1 MKMGATK
8 SQGFF
13 AKPKRKGGDVSPD
26 LAKGLAVS
34 AADSIRKF
42 HETHYAMVRDFSEF
56 TDGRSQV
63 TVHDHVHYHVYGDYR
78 LNLSE
83 LIGPDFDIGSTVQAP
98 DLRTAIGPELTGL
111 LDTIASEYDTVPTT
125 ISRMVQ
131 AGGQTQYLPVPML
144 RFKVT
149 NYKAAATR
157 GTAIE
162 TDDIIDSTFLRVP
175 RLSEHLTIEGH
186 SSRTN
191 MAAPPEDLNGCDKLH
206 GFINAGENTG
216 DFVRVA
222 RSRLDI
228 EPRLSRWSNNQLHS
242 GTQATRFFLPSLG
255 TILVSG
261 ERIDGLKEYVG
272 GRVEYMEEQVT
283 EGLPDNKYN
292 LLPEFHY
299 HPVAN
304 LNTRYAGGIE
314 PEGAVTGLNALIRQP
329 RERLNGDTD
338 YIAFFFE
345 WAKAII
351 THPDY
356 RHYLEVT
363 LTEDL
368 NAENANILTTL
379 GGVLPEPRFVG
390 APGGGSLRNPSI
402 ATPILPKQIMAIA
415 TQATSRSEADEFND
429 GIYEAGK
436 HFMNQLMNEGRA
448 DIVMGTAI
456 KLTNSGKTRLRG
468 SLNQLDEDDEDDG
481 GDAEI
486 LEDIDEDDT
495 FYINEV
501 ENKRYQLSYT
511 LSNGRT
517 VLFPLTVGAIETP
530 AVIIVGGVERSLW
543 FRREDFNVFDE
554 DKNEELD
561 EETIQE
567 EGFKG
572 QVNKYHRVFLRIVM
586 DCYMAIETYTAIL
599 TGNINTKKANIFSRA
614 NQDPNMRALAARER
628 GGGGGD
634 KKEKK
639 GKKDKPGLAEVLA
652 ELRTEISLGQLV
664 GTYLTTR
671 GDSSRLQNFYSQD
684 LTGAEILWLSNSI
697 SDFNPNLVSATPS
710 LNRNQLV
717 QQVYIP
723 PQNATQYITGTETSS
738 AVTRTETS
746 PTKIVL
752 HRADPYGVLGGAVP
766 QNQVVGTS
774 VTAPTTG
781 TSVTEPTT
789 KDFAQEVP
797 YAYDPVK
804 PTTIFL
810 RLDSALLRDILI
822 EYVRQHNLFITEVAR
837 TAVRKKGKKR
847 TGKGGNQKKGNQ
859 NKKSS
864 SVLPT
869 MWMLIKQMATQVL
882 LLDGTKPHVMW
893 NNLFDSVDRYRTR
906 QTMQHPMIPE
916 HWAQTFTV
924 ANLRKDPE
932 LTGSSVN
939 MEEQA
944 ELLSEYTQFL
954 ESVYFQDFGMIAEI
968 ATGLDIARIEMITD
982 LDVLKRY
989 FVERIHEDTSS
1000 RFLDR
1005 ALWNGYQSLIY
1016 IMRTFADIPP
1026 ELRGEYTA
1034 SRFDEQAIGQMREQ
1048 ASQMGTQ
1055 LREPVYGQVEDVSP
1069 RFMREGQV
1077 YRPPGF

>member
-1 MKMGATK
+1 MLLAQPPSRSVREMGATK
-8 SQGFF
+8 SQGFYS
-13 AKPKRKGGDVSPD
+13 KPKRKGGDVSVD

-34 AADSIRKF
+34 AADSIGKF
-42 HETHYAMVRDFSEF
+42 HETHYAMVRDFSRFE
-56 TDGRSQV
+56 DARSLV
-63 TVHDHVHYHVYGDYR
+63 TTHDHVHYHVYGDYR

-83 LIGPDFDIGSTVQAP
+83 LIGPDFDVGSSVQAA
-98 DLRTAIGPELTGL
+98 DLRTAMGPELTGL
-111 LDTIASEYDTVPTT
+111 LDTLASEYHTVPTT

-131 AGGQTQYLPVPML
+131 SGGQTQYLPVPML
-144 RFKVT
+144 RFKVA
-149 NYKAAATR
+149 NYKIDETR

-162 TDDIIDSTFLRVP
+162 TDEVDGRRFLQVP
-175 RLSEHLTIEGH
+175 RLHSHLVSEGH

-191 MAAPPEDLNGCDKLH
+191 LGLDEEDTNGCDELQ
-206 GFINAGENTG
+206 GFIDAGTDTG

-255 TILVSG
+255 TILVSP
-261 ERIDGLKEYVG
+261 ERLDGLKDYVG
-272 GRVEYMEEQVT
+272 ARIEYMEEEVT
-283 EGLPDNKYN
+283 EGLDDNKYN

-299 HPVAN
+299 HSVAN
-304 LNTRYAGGIE
+304 LSARYAGGIN
-314 PEGAVTGLNALIRQP
+314 PSGPITGLNALISQP
-329 RERLNGDTD
+329 RDRLNEDTE
-338 YIAFFFE
+338 YIAFFLD

-363 LTEDL
+363 LAEDL
-368 NAENANILTTL
+368 NDENRNIITSL
-379 GGVLPEPRFVG
+379 GGVLPEPRFVD
-390 APGGGSLRNPSI
+390 APGEGALRNPSI
-402 ATPILPKQIMAIA
+402 ISPILPKRIMQIA
-415 TQATSRSEADEFND
+415 TQATFRTESDEFDDNMF
-429 GIYEAGK
+429 EAGK
-436 HFMNQLMNEGRA
+436 HFMNQLMNAGRA
-448 DIVMGTAI
+448 DIVMGTAV
-456 KLTNSGKTRLRG
+456 KLERNGRARLTG
-468 SLNQLDEDDEDDG
+468 SLANLDPDDEDDG

-486 LEDIDEDDT
+486 LDDIDEDDT

-501 ENKRYQLSYT
+501 QGDRYQLSYT

-517 VLFPLTVGAIETP
+517 ILLPIQR
-530 AVIIVGGVERSLW
+530 GGVEDADQRRW
-543 FRREDFNVFDE
+543 FRRNEFNVFDE

-572 QVNKYHRVFLRIVM
+572 QVDRIHRVFLRIVM
-586 DCYMAIETYTAIL
+586 DCYMTIETYTALL
-599 TGNINTKKANIFSRA
+599 TGNITTKKANKFSRA

-634 KKEKK
+634 GKK
-639 GKKDKPGLAEVLA
+639 GKDKGKDKPGCAEKLA
-652 ELRTEISLGQLV
+652 ELRTELALGQLV

-671 GDSSRLQNFYSQD
+671 GDYSRLQDFYNQD

-697 SDFNPNLVSATPS
+697 SDFSPNLVSATPS

-723 PQNATQYITGTETSS
+723 PQNARQYVTGTETSP
-738 AVTRTETS
+738 E
-746 PTKIVL
+746 KIVL
-752 HRADPYGVLGGAVP
+752 HRADPYGVLGGVP
-766 QNQVVGTS
+766 RNQVVGTS
-774 VTAPTTG
+774 ITV
-781 TSVTEPTT
+781 PTT

-797 YAYDPVK
+797 YAYEPVK

-847 TGKGGNQKKGNQ
+847 QGQGGKQKKGNQ
-859 NKKSS
+859 NKKAS

-869 MWMLIKQMATQVL
+869 MWMLTKQMATQIL
-882 LLDGTKPHVMW
+882 LLDDAKPHVMW
-893 NNLFDSVDRYRTR
+893 NNLFDAVDRYRT
-906 QTMQHPMIPE
+906 QMTMQYPMIPE

-924 ANLRKDPE
+924 TNLRKDPE
-932 LTGSSVN
+932 LTGDSPN
-939 MEEQA
+939 TEEQA
-944 ELLSEYTQFL
+944 ALLSEYMQFL

-968 ATGLDIARIEMITD
+968 ATGLDIARIEMISD

-989 FVERIHEDTSS
+989 FVERLHEDTRS

-1005 ALWNGYQSLIY
+1005 ASWNGYQSLIY

-1034 SRFDEQAIGQMREQ
+1034 SRFDEDAITQMREQ

>member
-1 MKMGATK
+1 MGATK

-13 AKPKRKGGDVSPD
+13 SKPKRKGGDVSAD

-34 AADSIRKF
+34 AAESIGKF
-42 HETHYAMVRDFSEF
+42 HETHYAMVRDFAEF
-56 TDGRSQV
+56 DEGRSLI
-63 TVHDHVHYHVYGDYR
+63 TAHDHVHYHVYGDYR

-83 LIGPDFDIGSTVQAP
+83 LIGPDFDGGSSVQSA
-98 DLRTAIGPELTGL
+98 DLQTAIGPELTGL
-111 LDTIASEYDTVPTT
+111 LDTIASEYHTVPTT
-125 ISRMVQ
+125 ISKMVQ
-131 AGGQTQYLPVPML
+131 TGRGSPQYLPVPML
-144 RFKVT
+144 RFKVA
-149 NYKAAATR
+149 NYKDDVTR

-162 TDDIIDSTFLRVP
+162 TDEVDGRRFLQVP
-175 RLSEHLTIEGH
+175 RLHSHLVSEGH
-186 SSRTN
+186 SSRANLGLDEADT
-191 MAAPPEDLNGCDKLH
+191 NGCDELQ
-206 GFINAGENTG
+206 GFIQAGAETG
-216 DFVRVA
+216 DFVRLG

-255 TILVSG
+255 TILVSS

-272 GRVEYMEEQVT
+272 GRIEYMEEQVT
-283 EGLPDNKYN
+283 EGLDDNKYN

-299 HPVAN
+299 HSVAN
-304 LNTRYAGGIE
+304 LNARYAGGIN
-314 PEGAVTGLNALIRQP
+314 PSGPATAPITGLNALISQP
-329 RERLNGDTD
+329 RDRLDGDND
-338 YIAFFFE
+338 YIAFFLD

-356 RHYLEVT
+356 RHYLEIT
-363 LTEDL
+363 LSEDL
-368 NAENANILTTL
+368 NGENENIITSL

-390 APGGGSLRNPSI
+390 APGGGALRNTSI
-402 ATPILPKQIMAIA
+402 ATPILPKKIMAIA
-415 TQATSRSEADEFND
+415 ALATFRTESDEFDDNMF
-429 GIYEAGK
+429 EAGK
-436 HFMNQLMNEGRA
+436 YFMNQLMNEGRA
-448 DIVMGTAI
+448 DIVMGTAV
-456 KLTNSGKTRLRG
+456 KLTNAGKARLRG

-486 LEDIDEDDT
+486 LDDIDEDDT

-501 ENKRYQLSYT
+501 IDKRYQLSYT

-517 VLFPLTVGAIETP
+517 VLFPLTLGGIEMPHTIP
-530 AVIIVGGVERSLW
+530 GPPPRSVW

-561 EETIQE
+561 EETILE
-567 EGFKG
+567 EGYKG
-572 QVNKYHRVFLRIVM
+572 QVNRYHRVFLRIVM
-586 DCYMAIETYTAIL
+586 DCYMTIETYTAML
-599 TGNINTKKANIFSRA
+599 TGNIATKKANKFSRA

-628 GGGGGD
+628 GGGG
-634 KKEKK
+634 KKDKK
-639 GKKDKPGLAEVLA
+639 GKGKDKPGCAEKLA
-652 ELRTEISLGQLV
+652 ELRTELALGQLV

-671 GDSSRLQNFYSQD
+671 GDYSRLQNFYNQD

-697 SDFNPNLVSATPS
+697 SDFSPNLVSATPS

-723 PQNATQYITGTETSS
+723 PQNATQY
-738 AVTRTETS
+738 
-746 PTKIVL
+746 
-752 HRADPYGVLGGAVP
+752 
-766 QNQVVGTS
+766 
-774 VTAPTTG
+774 TTG
-781 TSVTEPTT
+781 TSTYYDATTGTEVARQDSATET
-789 KDFAQEVP
+789 P

-847 TGKGGNQKKGNQ
+847 QGKGGNQKKGNQ
-859 NKKSS
+859 NKKAS

-869 MWMLIKQMATQVL
+869 MWMLTKQMATQIL
-882 LLDGTKPHVMW
+882 MLDDAKPHVMW
-893 NNLFDSVDRYRTR
+893 NNLFDAVERYRTR
-906 QTMQHPMIPE
+906 QSMQYPMIPE

-932 LTGSSVN
+932 LTGDSPN
-939 MEEQA
+939 TEEQA
-944 ELLSEYTQFL
+944 ALLSEYMQFL

-968 ATGLDIARIEMITD
+968 ATGLDIARIEMISD

-989 FVERIHEDTSS
+989 FVERLHEDTRS

-1005 ALWNGYQSLIY
+1005 ALWNGYQSLLY

-1034 SRFDEQAIGQMREQ
+1034 SRFDEDAISQMRVQ
-1048 ASQMGTQ
+1048 SNQMGTQ